1 MRDRSTGPG
10 AGASDARG
18 RGVLVI
24 GYGNSLRADDGAGP
38 RVAELLEADPRLGGA
53 VIVAVHQLSPELA
66 DDLRSAGLVV
76 LVDATTDAAP
86 GAVVVRPV
94 EAWVEPRASASAG
107 AGAGVGSG
115 AGAGTGGGPGAGA
128 GAAGSPGATSHHVDP
143 GVLLALARE
152 LYGATPEA
160 HVVSIG
166 VADLEAGEE
175 LSPAVA
181 AALPA
186 AVEAVV
192 ALVAARGTT
201 GAA

>member
-1 MRDRSTGPG
+1 M
-10 AGASDARG
+10 
-18 RGVLVI
+18 
-24 GYGNSLRADDGAGP
+24 
-38 RVAELLEADPRLGGA
+38 
-53 VIVAVHQLSPELA
+53 
-66 DDLRSAGLVV
+66 
-76 LVDATTDAAP
+76 
-86 GAVVVRPV
+86 
-94 EAWVEPRASASAG
+94 
-107 AGAGVGSG
+107 
-115 AGAGTGGGPGAGA
+115 
-128 GAAGSPGATSHHVDP
+128 DP

-160 HVVSIG
+160 LVVSIG